1 MIILINLC
9 IINFM
14 IKRKLILIIKGEMLM
29 SKQELRILLKKV
41 GKEPKI
47 MNIENTLEA
56 KQEIVGGYIEC
67 VYLPNDDSVVL
78 ICNEEGKLSELPLN
92 RALRGDYGGVY
103 DIIAGTFL
111 IVWLGEEDFC
121 SLSDEYIKK
130 FSDRFKTPEKF
141 AEIDGKIIVIRI
153 ENEDGESV

>member
-1 MIILINLC
+1 MNTVLVVEPGRTPYVKKIDS
-9 IINFM
+9 
-14 IKRKLILIIKGEMLM
+14 G
-29 SKQELRILLKKV
+29 LKSLQS
-41 GKEPKI
+41 E
-47 MNIENTLEA
+47 
-56 KQEIVGGYIEC
+56 VGGWIEA
-67 VYLPNDDSVVL
+67 VYPFEEEVAL

-92 RALRGDYGGVY
+92 RALVNEDGGIY

-111 IVWLGEEDFC
+111 VVGLGAEDFC

-141 AEIDGKIIVIRI
+141 AEIDGKLIVIRI

>member
-1 MIILINLC
+1 MNNEKMTVLVVEP
-9 IINFM
+9 
-14 IKRKLILIIKGEMLM
+14 GM
-29 SKQELRILLKKV
+29 SPYVKEIDSGLKSLQS
-41 GKEPKI
+41 E
-47 MNIENTLEA
+47 
-56 KQEIVGGYIEC
+56 VGGWIEA
-67 VYLPNDDSVVL
+67 VYPFEEEVAL

-111 IVWLGEEDFC
+111 VVGLGEEDFC

>member
-1 MIILINLC
+1 MNNEKMAVLVVEP
-9 IINFM
+9 
-14 IKRKLILIIKGEMLM
+14 GM
-29 SKQELRILLKKV
+29 SPYVKEIDSGLKSLQS
-41 GKEPKI
+41 E
-47 MNIENTLEA
+47 
-56 KQEIVGGYIEC
+56 VGGWIEA
-67 VYLPNDDSVVL
+67 VYPFEEEVAL

-111 IVWLGEEDFC
+111 VVGLGEEDFC

-141 AEIDGKIIVIRI
+141 AEIDGKLIVIRI

>member
-1 MIILINLC
+1 MNNEKMAVLVVEP
-9 IINFM
+9 
-14 IKRKLILIIKGEMLM
+14 GM
-29 SKQELRILLKKV
+29 SPYVKEIDSGLKSLQS
-41 GKEPKI
+41 E
-47 MNIENTLEA
+47 
-56 KQEIVGGYIEC
+56 VGGWIEA
-67 VYLPNDDSVVL
+67 VYPFEEEVAL

-111 IVWLGEEDFC
+111 IVGLGEEDFC

>member
-1 MIILINLC
+1 MNTVLVVEPGRAPYVKEIDS
-9 IINFM
+9 
-14 IKRKLILIIKGEMLM
+14 G
-29 SKQELRILLKKV
+29 LKSLQS
-41 GKEPKI
+41 E
-47 MNIENTLEA
+47 
-56 KQEIVGGYIEC
+56 VGGWIEA
-67 VYLPNDDSVVL
+67 VYPFEEEVAL
-78 ICNEEGKLSELPLN
+78 ICNEEGKLSDLPLN
-92 RALRGDYGGVY
+92 RALMDSDGEIY

-111 IVWLGEEDFC
+111 VVGLGEEDFC

>member
-1 MIILINLC
+1 MNTVLVVEPGRVPYVKEIDS
-9 IINFM
+9 
-14 IKRKLILIIKGEMLM
+14 G
-29 SKQELRILLKKV
+29 LKSLQS
-41 GKEPKI
+41 E
-47 MNIENTLEA
+47 
-56 KQEIVGGYIEC
+56 VGGWIEAIYPFEEE
-67 VYLPNDDSVVL
+67 VAL
-78 ICNEEGKLSELPLN
+78 ICNEEGKLCGLPLN
-92 RALRGDYGGVY
+92 RALVNEDGEMY

-111 IVWLGEEDFC
+111 VVGLGAEDFC

>member
-1 MIILINLC
+1 MNNEKMTVLVVEP
-9 IINFM
+9 
-14 IKRKLILIIKGEMLM
+14 GM
-29 SKQELRILLKKV
+29 SPYVKEIDSGLKSLQS
-41 GKEPKI
+41 E
-47 MNIENTLEA
+47 
-56 KQEIVGGYIEC
+56 VGGWIEA
-67 VYLPNDDSVVL
+67 VYPFEEEVAL

-111 IVWLGEEDFC
+111 VVGLGEEDFC
-121 SLSDEYIKK
+121 FLSDEYIKK

-141 AEIDGKIIVIRI
+141 AEIDGKLIVIRI